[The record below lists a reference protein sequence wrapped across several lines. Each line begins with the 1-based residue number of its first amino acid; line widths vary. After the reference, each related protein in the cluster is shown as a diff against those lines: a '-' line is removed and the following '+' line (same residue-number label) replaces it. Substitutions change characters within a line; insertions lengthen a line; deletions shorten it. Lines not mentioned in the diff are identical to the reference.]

1 MARAGRTRWG
11 GIIDRRLRGSG
22 FFRAETLDAVWW
34 LVDPDGGRFVSKGVC
49 NASFDPDQIRGTDRA
64 PYASACRR
72 KYGGIPPWRTA
83 VARRLA
89 SWGFNSLGAW
99 SDDAVA
105 VAGPVPLAVAPI
117 VHLGAAFIAHQER
130 HAKLPVEP
138 VGFPDVFDPDF
149 AGFVQR
155 MASECC
161 APRRDEPG
169 IIGWFTDNELPWG
182 PDWRGQDEPL
192 TLFLNQPAAC
202 PGRAAAIGHL
212 RERHGDIASFN
223 AVWCSTAT
231 TWDGLRHVEPPFRRD
246 PLYAQSPE
254 SERQRNAADPR
265 RAAYVADCDA
275 FAGALAERYFAATVA
290 AVKVADPNHLVLGPR
305 FGYAPQEPVVA
316 AAGLHLDVI
325 AFNSYDADPLRMI
338 DVYARTGRPC
348 LVGEFSFRGDDSGLP
363 NTRGGGPR
371 VATQE
376 DRARSFERYVTAGL
390 RRPSFVG
397 YHWFE
402 HADQPAEG
410 RFDGENSNYGTVTIN
425 DDVYGQLTRAMTALN
440 GRAEEIHAGADRAR
454 VG

>member
-11 GIIDRRLRGSG
+11 GIFDDRVTGTC
-22 FFRAETLDAVWW
+22 FFRVETLDGVWW
-34 LVDPDGGRFVSKGVC
+34 LVDPDGGRFISKGVC
-49 NASFDPDQIRGTDRA
+49 NVSFDPDQIQGTDRA
-64 PYASACRR
+64 PYAAACRR
-72 KYGGIPPWRTA
+72 KYGGIQQWQTA

-105 VAGPVPLAVAPI
+105 VAAPVPLAVAPI
-117 VHLGAAFIAHQER
+117 VHLGAAFIGHQER
-130 HAKLPVEP
+130 QGKAP

-149 AGFVQR
+149 ASFVQR
-155 MASECC
+155 MAIECC
-161 APRRDEPG
+161 TPRRDEPG

-202 PGRAAAIGHL
+202 SGRVAAIAHL
-212 RERHGDIASFN
+212 RERHRDIASFN
-223 AVWCSTAT
+223 AVWRGTAT
-231 TWDGLRHVEPPFRRD
+231 GWDGLSHIEPPFRRD
-246 PLYAQSPE
+246 PLYAQSAE
-254 SERQRNAADPR
+254 VERQRNAADPR
-265 RAAYVADCDA
+265 RAAFVADCDA
-275 FAGALAERYFAATVA
+275 FAGALAERYFAVTVA
-290 AVKVADPNHLVLGPR
+290 AVQAADPNHLVLGPR
-305 FGYAPQEPVVA
+305 FGYAPQTPVVA
-316 AAGLHLDVI
+316 AAGRHLDVI
-325 AFNSYDADPLRMI
+325 AFNAYDADPLRTI

-363 NTRGGGPR
+363 NTRGGGLR

-376 DRARSFERYVTAGL
+376 DRARSFERYVSAGL
-390 RRPSFVG
+390 RRPSLVG

-440 GRAEEIHAGADRAR
+440 GRAEEVHAAADRVR
-454 VG
+454 IG